1 MVYESGAEMEQVA
14 MARLFGVSTAVAVV
28 ISFTLAGCA
37 STGPA
42 APRVAVMP
50 SKGKSYEKFQRED
63 AYCQNAAQ
71 NAIGGRS
78 PGAAANEAALGG
90 AVLGTGLGAATGALI
105 GAAAGNRPGTGAAI
119 GAGSGLLLGTAVG
132 SGSAREA
139 GGSIQSRYDVVYTQ
153 CMAAKGNDVGGG
165 PGYPGAAPYY

>member
-1 MVYESGAEMEQVA
+1 MV
-14 MARLFGVSTAVAVV
+14 RLFGGSIAAVIVVSL
-28 ISFTLAGCA
+28 SLAGCA
-37 STGPA
+37 ITGPA

-50 SKGKSYEKFQRED
+50 GKGKSYEKFQRED

-71 NAIGGRS
+71 AAIGGQS
-78 PGAAANEAALGG
+78 PGVAANEAALGG

-132 SGSAREA
+132 SGNARQA
-139 GGSIQSRYDVVYTQ
+139 GGAIQSRYDVVYTQ

-165 PGYPGAAPYY
+165 PGYPGPAPYY